1 MSKNVSCAIVL
12 FSSLCLFLTVSC
24 MSRVQ
29 KGTETSISEIDQ
41 KRIEEIHNIELSHEE
56 SIALMNEKLKKT
68 KENLAFNTKEI
79 LTLKTTLISMKESIG
94 SLKQELQ
101 AFQRKQNSGLS
112 SLEASSVNKTA
123 NQNDNATMLPN
134 FIPGQSG
141 FLEDRSDSQK
151 NTQPPSS
158 PEDILAK
165 AEVEIESSKFNLALE
180 SLNNFENRF
189 PNFKKKDK
197 YYFLLAKA
205 NFYLKNYD
213 TSLENL
219 KVLFLDYPK
228 SDVILEGKFL
238 EAKAFEKTQATQKAI
253 DIYKDII
260 QSAPNK
266 HAVQNA
272 RLAIKR
278 LQAMQK

>member
-1 MSKNVSCAIVL
+1 MFNIWGLTQCVSTPFV
-12 FSSLCLFLTVSC
+12 
-24 MSRVQ
+24 
-29 KGTETSISEIDQ
+29 TECPQRDWF
-41 KRIEEIHNIELSHEE
+41 ELGRQDGSQGR
-56 SIALMNEKLKKT
+56 
-68 KENLAFNTKEI
+68 
-79 LTLKTTLISMKESIG
+79 TLKTFDNHLAQCG
-94 SLKQELQ
+94 SSENPPNEVLYVNG
-101 AFQRKQNSGLS
+101 RNSGLIGYCQ
-112 SLEASSVNKTA
+112 ASSGFEVGRSGERYNSVCPDYLE
-123 NQNDNATMLPN
+123 QE
-134 FIPGQSG
+134 FIEAFKKGRKI
-141 FLEDRSDSQK
+141 LELQ
-151 NTQPPSS
+151 
-158 PEDILAK
+158 LAK